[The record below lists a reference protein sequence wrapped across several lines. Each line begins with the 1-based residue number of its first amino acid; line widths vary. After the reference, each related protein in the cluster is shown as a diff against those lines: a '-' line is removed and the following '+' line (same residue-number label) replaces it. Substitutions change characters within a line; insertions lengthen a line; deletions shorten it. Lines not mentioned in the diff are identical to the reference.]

1 MKTSLELREVARGET
16 SKALVL
22 LALVP
27 RTWNSRVE
35 GTGSTLL
42 ARDVPPCRERQAG
55 VTYQRWSSDTP
66 SPDWSS
72 QNIALV
78 TGTPLPDSLVQ
89 TRTILGLQTGTQLS
103 GGHLRPHMRRQPAF
117 PGSLSALQ
125 TLLLAQPSFS

>member
-42 ARDVPPCRERQAG
+42 AREVPPCRVWGA
-55 VTYQRWSSDTP
+55 VDS
-66 SPDWSS
+66 
-72 QNIALV
+72 NLV
-78 TGTPLPDSLVQ
+78 KM
-89 TRTILGLQTGTQLS
+89 R
-103 GGHLRPHMRRQPAF
+103 GH
-117 PGSLSALQ
+117 
-125 TLLLAQPSFS
+125 